1 VEQLPSF
8 HSSVE
13 LTLVLVPAGY
23 LDFCLQ
29 PHGEIVGLNER
40 LTDVDLT
47 GNRLKT
53 LPDGFS
59 CLT

>member
-1 VEQLPSF
+1 
-8 HSSVE
+8 
-13 LTLVLVPAGY
+13 VLVPAGY